1 MQFPTGGIVRER
13 RVRMIWCN
21 SKTDRIVWMKEDE
34 SAFLTPKRQ
43 VCSFGRF
50 FSQKTMKKREFLM
63 KNDRIRSMTTAA
75 MLTALAVAAVWICRI
90 PIVLFLKY
98 EPKNVILTIG
108 GFLFGPMMALVVT
121 VASALIEMITVSD
134 TAGWGLLMNILA
146 SGSFAVLASLAYR
159 KKRTLTGAV
168 IGLIGGTILST
179 AMMLLWNWLVT
190 PLYMGIE
197 RADVIKLLVPY
208 FLPFNALKG
217 SLNSALTLL
226 LYKPAVTAL
235 RHSGLLRTT
244 ANTHAPQAKTTVLVS
259 ACAAALLACSVIAF
273 IVLHG

>member
-1 MQFPTGGIVRER
+1 
-13 RVRMIWCN
+13 
-21 SKTDRIVWMKEDE
+21 
-34 SAFLTPKRQ
+34 
-43 VCSFGRF
+43 
-50 FSQKTMKKREFLM
+50 M
-63 KNDRIRSMTTAA
+63 KNDRIRKMTTAA
-75 MLTALAVAAVWICRI
+75 MLTALAVAAVWLCRI

-121 VASALIEMITVSD
+121 IASALIEMITVSD

-168 IGLIGGTILST
+168 MGLIGGTILST
-179 AMMLLWNWLVT
+179 AMMLMWNWLVT

-208 FLPFNALKG
+208 FLPFNMLKG

-226 LYKPAVTAL
+226 LYKPVVTAL
-235 RHSGLLRTT
+235 RHSGLIRTSSDF
-244 ANTHAPQAKTTVLVS
+244 HAPRAETSMVVA
-259 ACAAALLACSVIAF
+259 ACASALLAGSIIAF
-273 IVLHG
+273 IFLHG

>member
-1 MQFPTGGIVRER
+1 
-13 RVRMIWCN
+13 
-21 SKTDRIVWMKEDE
+21 
-34 SAFLTPKRQ
+34 
-43 VCSFGRF
+43 
-50 FSQKTMKKREFLM
+50 M

-217 SLNSALTLL
+217 SLNSSLTLL
-226 LYKPAVTAL
+226 LYQPAVTAL

-244 ANTHAPQAKTTVLVS
+244 PNTHAPQAKTTVLVS

-273 IVLHG
+273 LVLHG

>member
-1 MQFPTGGIVRER
+1 
-13 RVRMIWCN
+13 
-21 SKTDRIVWMKEDE
+21 
-34 SAFLTPKRQ
+34 
-43 VCSFGRF
+43 
-50 FSQKTMKKREFLM
+50 M

-190 PLYMGIE
+190 PLYMGVE

-208 FLPFNALKG
+208 FLPFNLLKG